1 MGITK
6 SPLVRATQAMA
17 VQPIGA
23 DHFPS
28 VKGPGTNLARPPTL
42 RSKVGMTYDMYKA
55 IVVTEVKAKKAVVEP
70 IAMHP
75 TTNSMDLSFTSD

>member
-1 MGITK
+1 
-6 SPLVRATQAMA
+6 
-17 VQPIGA
+17 
-23 DHFPS
+23 
-28 VKGPGTNLARPPTL
+28 
-42 RSKVGMTYDMYKA
+42 MTYDMYKA